1 MLYCSA
7 LPLEESVGLLLQV
20 GGDLTGVRVG
30 LAGLGRQ
37 RIEGDF
43 LRLLNLEQAHVDR
56 VVTRRIKVPVRQIIS
71 TAIEGELSQLALE
84 LNSLR

>member
-43 LRLLNLEQAHVDR
+43 LRLLNLEQAHVDS